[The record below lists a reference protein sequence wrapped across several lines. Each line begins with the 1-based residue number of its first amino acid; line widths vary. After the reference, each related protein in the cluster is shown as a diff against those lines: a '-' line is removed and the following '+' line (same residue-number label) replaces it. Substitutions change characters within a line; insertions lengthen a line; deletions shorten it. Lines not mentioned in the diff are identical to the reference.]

1 MLADKEHLEK
11 WIEAGKSETRSDH
24 APVEDLLRSWSE
36 SLIHEETIRNCRI
49 NLGHKELEGF
59 CFNVYQPWYKSSPV
73 GMIHDIEVFIDGGKV
88 PREDIQLILKG
99 GQRIMLC
106 NARTIQDIWWD
117 IVAPITVFVPR
128 EGGLSAGDHELEVT
142 LAEQISE
149 YYEFP
154 LNMLMATRKVTMKV
168 E

>member
-1 MLADKEHLEK
+1 MLADNEHLDK
-11 WIEAGKSETRSDH
+11 WIEAGKKEKRAD
-24 APVEDLLRSWSE
+24 APDVENLLRSFSE
-36 SLIHEETIRNCRI
+36 SLLHENTIKNCKI

-73 GMIHDIEVFIDGGKV
+73 GMIHDIGVFIDGGEV
-88 PREDIQLILKG
+88 PREDVQLILKG
-99 GQRIMLC
+99 GQRIMLY

-117 IVAPITVFVPR
+117 IVAPITVFVPH

-142 LAEQISE
+142 LAEQISD

>member
-11 WIEAGKSETRSDH
+11 WIGAGKEEKR
-24 APVEDLLRSWSE
+24 EDSPDVDILLRSFSE
-36 SLIHEETIRNCRI
+36 SLLHEKTLKSCKI
-49 NLGHKELEGF
+49 NLGHKEVEGF
-59 CFNVYQPWYKSSPV
+59 CFNIYQPWYKASPV
-73 GMIHDIEVFIDGGKV
+73 GMIHDIEVIIDGEKV
-88 PREDIQLILKG
+88 PREKIHLILKG
-99 GQRIMLC
+99 GQRIMLY

-117 IVAPITVFVPR
+117 IVAPITVFIPR
-128 EGGLSAGDHELEVT
+128 EGGLSAGDHEVEVT

-154 LNMLMATRKVTMKV
+154 LNMLMGTRKVTMQM